1 MAAKALDDREAL
13 PSRSQIKVGKRGAP
27 QAFAQKLYQIL
38 EVESTDHIAWND
50 TGSAFN
56 IVNMEVFT
64 EQILMKYFRHQKFLS
79 FTRQLNLYGFRK
91 VITCGPDEW
100 AYEHKCF
107 LRDRPDLLDFVR
119 RTLAPASKGKVPAP
133 EEEAANVRR
142 KLAPASKGKVP
153 APEEEA
159 AKEQPPTAQAP
170 ASKVKVPVPEEE
182 AAKEQPPTSQQIQ
195 LPGKTLQ
202 KACEE
207 EMQRA
212 QIIIDKLDTPV
223 EVKVKFQKVQELL
236 RRNSQL
242 IADIEQRHQHA
253 SSSFNTPQHELGQAG
268 QLIQELNSNLTEV
281 VKIYASFSHI
291 EEHAS

>member
-27 QAFAQKLYQIL
+27 QAFARKLYEIL

-64 EQILMKYFRHQKFLS
+64 EQILTKYFRHSKFLS

-119 RTLAPASKGKVPAP
+119 RT
-133 EEEAANVRR
+133 
-142 KLAPASKGKVP
+142 LAPASKGKVP